1 MFIKVVMEEKVE
13 NRDYRHK
20 DISVI
25 ATYRTTTFCQEI
37 VVINEVWSLI
47 MSVEVESRE
56 RAELEEGMN
65 LTIRGREGKGDL
77 INAI

>member
-1 MFIKVVMEEKVE
+1 MFIKVVMEKKVE

-25 ATYRTTTFCQEI
+25 STYRTTTFCQEI

-56 RAELEEGMN
+56 GAELEEGMN